1 MRHTKT
7 ECRTVTERRTVLKL
21 IGSAALLTATG
32 KARGQAA
39 APVMPEVK
47 IGQLSALDAPGKYL
61 TFMYPN
67 QGTLYKS
74 VVTRLSRLVDG
85 HTLAVGDKGSETY
98 LRAYSLRCPHAG
110 CTVDEPNP
118 KLMVAD
124 TILICPCHGSEYDGV
139 NGALEFG
146 PATVGLTALS
156 VVLRDDNLYCV
167 GIAPAL

>member
-1 MRHTKT
+1 VKEKT
-7 ECRTVTERRTVLKL
+7 LYRRTLERRTVLKVM
-21 IGSAALLTATG
+21 GSAALLAATG
-32 KARGQAA
+32 QVSGQAA
-39 APVMPEVK
+39 APVMPEVE
-47 IGQLSALDAPGKYL
+47 IGPLSSLDTPGRYL
-61 TFMYPN
+61 TFLYPN

-74 VVTRLSRLVDG
+74 VVTRLGTPTDG
-85 HTLAVGDKGSETY
+85 HTLTLGEKGSEIY

-118 KLMVAD
+118 KLMAPD

-156 VVLRDDNLYCV
+156 VVLRGEKLYCTGV
-167 GIAPAL
+167 APAL

>member
-1 MRHTKT
+1 MYR
-7 ECRTVTERRTVLKL
+7 RTFERRTVLKL
-21 IGSAALLTATG
+21 IGSAALLTAAG
-32 KARGQAA
+32 QARGQAA
-39 APVMPEVK
+39 APVMPQVE
-47 IGQLSALDAPGKYL
+47 IGPLSALDAPGKYL

-67 QGTLYKS
+67 QGTPYRS
-74 VVTRLSRLVDG
+74 VVTRLGKPSDG
-85 HTLAVGDKGSETY
+85 HTLSVGARGSETY

-118 KLMVAD
+118 ELMAPD

-156 VVLRDDNLYCV
+156 VEVRGEKLFCT

>member
-1 MRHTKT
+1 MYR
-7 ECRTVTERRTVLKL
+7 RTPDRMNERRAVLKF
-21 IGSAALLTATG
+21 IGGAVLLTATG
-32 KARGQAA
+32 RARGQAQA
-39 APVMPEVK
+39 APVMPEIE
-47 IGQLSALDAPGKYL
+47 IGPLSILDSPGRYL

-67 QGTLYKS
+67 QGAVYKS
-74 VVTRLSRLVDG
+74 VVTRQGRVTDG
-85 HTLAVGDKGSETY
+85 HVLTVTTKDSEVY

-118 KLMVAD
+118 KLMEPD

-156 VVLRDDNLYCV
+156 IELRGEKLYCV

>member
-1 MRHTKT
+1 MYR
-7 ECRTVTERRTVLKL
+7 RTLERRTVLKF
-21 IGSAALLTATG
+21 IGSAALLAATG
-32 KARGQAA
+32 QTRAQVA
-39 APVMPEVK
+39 APAMPEVE
-47 IGQLSALDAPGKYL
+47 IGPVSALDAPGKYL

-67 QGTLYKS
+67 QGSMYKS
-74 VVTRLSRLVDG
+74 VVTRLGRAADG
-85 HTLAVGDKGSETY
+85 HTLSVGAKGSETY

-118 KLMVAD
+118 KLMAPD

-156 VVLRDDNLYCV
+156 LEVRGNTLYCTGV
-167 GIAPAL
+167 APAL